1 MRQIL
6 ALPTLLLTIPAMKPL
21 CALLALPI
29 FLPLLTLAE
38 EPQNKPPVTDFLRL
52 HSDDNAALLQTA
64 VTRYEKAGVSVD
76 LLGAV
81 HIADEAYYKD
91 LNNRFTKYDT
101 LLFEMIGG
109 ENLVAGKMPAPKEG
123 EDPLMDMIGTIYA
136 TMSKFLQLTDQ
147 KSKIDYSAKNF
158 VHADLTHKEFTDLQ
172 AEKGES
178 LLGFALAAGKQAQ
191 EDGQAAAKQPDMAR
205 LITAF
210 LSGDSATLKI
220 ELMNSLGQ
228 GDDQIAAFAGD
239 SVIIGDRN
247 AKCLDVLDEQITGG
261 KEKLGIFYGAAH
273 YPDMEERLLKRGFK
287 KTNHEWINAWDVAKP
302 QPKPKPAEKP
312 ADEKKEAA

>member
-1 MRQIL
+1 
-6 ALPTLLLTIPAMKPL
+6 MKPL
-21 CALLALPI
+21 SALLPLTV

-38 EPQNKPPVTDFLRL
+38 EPPKKPPVTDFLRV
-52 HSDDNAALLQTA
+52 HSDDQAARLQVG
-64 VTRYEKAGVSVD
+64 VTRYEKSGVSVD

-91 LNNRFTKYDT
+91 LNERFTNYDT

-109 ENLVAGKMPAPKEG
+109 ENLVDGKMPAPKEG

-147 KSKIDYSAKNF
+147 KSQIDYSAKNF
-158 VHADLTHKEFTDLQ
+158 VHADLTFKEFTDLQ

-191 EDGQAAAKQPDMAR
+191 EDGQAAANQPDMAR

-220 ELMNSLGQ
+220 ELMTSLGQ

-247 AKCLDVLDEQITGG
+247 AKCLDVLDQQINAG
-261 KEKLGIFYGAAH
+261 KKNLGIFYGAAH
-273 YPDMEERLLKRGFK
+273 YPDMEARLLKDGFQ
-287 KTNHEWINAWDVAKP
+287 KTNHEWINAWNVPKP
-302 QPKPKPAEKP
+302 QPKPAEKP
-312 ADEKKEAA
+312 AKEK